1 MHKIYGHK
9 NILELFN
16 KIINSGKIAN
26 AYLFVGESGL
36 GKEYMAK
43 YFAMMVNCVK
53 SPKPCFSCHSC
64 VQFVSGNHPDIFF
77 IEPDGSSIKVDTLR
91 NTVISNAYIK
101 PYNSYKKIF
110 IIKEAEKMTEQSQ
123 NSILKTLEEP
133 PLHVLFILTASKM
146 DGLLPTIVSRC
157 ETIRFNRESDDVIE
171 DYLVNEKNVNASEAK
186 KISSVAC
193 GNYGKA
199 DLLTDEKYSII
210 RNEVWDV
217 LESLL
222 KSDRALRLDRFRF
235 FDENREMI
243 DDVIDIMISY
253 VRDIMVLNFSDER
266 SVINKD
272 MIDKLKAISN
282 DLTGPKLNNIINEI
296 EDLIFNLKSNVN
308 YQMAI
313 EKFLLSI

>member
-1 MHKIYGHK
+1 MYKIYGHK

-16 KIINSGKIAN
+16 KIITSGRISN

-43 YFAMMVNCVK
+43 YFAMMVNCIK
-53 SPKPCFSCHSC
+53 SPKPCLSCNSC
-64 VQFVSGNHPDIFF
+64 VQFISGNHPDIFF
-77 IEPDGSSIKVDTLR
+77 IEPEGNSIKVDTLR
-91 NTVISNAYIK
+91 NTVISNAYVK

-110 IIKEAEKMTEQSQ
+110 ILKEAEKMTEQAQ

-157 ETIRFNRESDDVIE
+157 ETIRFTSESDDVIE
-171 DYLVNEKNVNASEAK
+171 DYLINEKNVDASEAK

-199 DLLTDEKYSII
+199 DLLTDEKYSSV
-210 RNEVWDV
+210 RHKVGDV
-217 LESLL
+217 LCSLASHD
-222 KSDRALRLDRFRF
+222 KSLRLDSFGF
-235 FDENREMI
+235 FDENREMM
-243 DDVIDIMISY
+243 DDIIDIMLSY
-253 VRDIMVLNFSDER
+253 IRDVMILKFHDEER
-266 SVINKD
+266 IINKD
-272 MIDKLKAISN
+272 MLDKLKVISN
-282 DLTGPKLNNIINEI
+282 DLTGVKLNNIINEI